1 MGGHYFTF
9 EDETML
15 EMLAEAKPESSA
27 EVISGLEATLGFPL
41 DAIPVWQG
49 YRYTERRSGSCTGQK

>member
-15 EMLAEAKPESSA
+15 EMLAEATSVQEAKPEPSA
-27 EVISGLEATLGFPL
+27 E
-41 DAIPVWQG
+41 AIPG
-49 YRYTERRSGSCTGQK
+49 L